1 MEIFELVYRCL
12 LSAVGTK
19 SQVTYDPELE
29 KLRFQFEMR
38 KYEEEKAERL
48 KREEKAE
55 RLRLEAKEEAER
67 LRLKDHCEW
76 QKTQAA
82 EAKKLQ
88 DDQFKWQQAKDE
100 REKAKQESV
109 AAQLKLYGDI
119 VKNVAPK
126 FPSDYADIP
135 IFF

>member
-1 MEIFELVYRCL
+1 M
-12 LSAVGTK
+12 
-19 SQVTYDPELE
+19 
-29 KLRFQFEMR
+29 
-38 KYEEEKAERL
+38 
-48 KREEKAE
+48 
-55 RLRLEAKEEAER
+55 
-67 LRLKDHCEW
+67 
-76 QKTQAA
+76 
-82 EAKKLQ
+82 Q
-88 DDQFKWQQAKDE
+88 DDQFKWQQDQADIDRAKRDELFKWQQAKDE